1 MRCSIL
7 ALDLLSCDQWPR
19 SRSANSKTCGRNCP
33 NDQISSVHRELS
45 SPSAQCRAPGRPGD
59 GRMPQGSGLRRLS
72 RTVGRLQ
79 QGFTI
84 GGKGSDG
91 HFAWQQSSGANVR
104 FGSIADMRGTIL
116 NDNRQRFL
124 IPARNRMAVRILS
137 ACAASAACGAS
148 ACAVFCAARTTLSRS
163 TAGPLGKL

>member
-1 MRCSIL
+1 MATQSLREFQNMWTQLPQRSDFVCTSRTH
-7 ALDLLSCDQWPR
+7 LSVGTVP
-19 SRSANSKTCGRNCP
+19 
-33 NDQISSVHRELS
+33 
-45 SPSAQCRAPGRPGD
+45 RAPGRPGD
-59 GRMPQGSGLRRLS
+59 RRMPQGSGLRRLS
-72 RTVGRLQ
+72 HTVGRLQ